1 MLAHK
6 ALPGHDG
13 RLLSATPSKR
23 PAATNFMFID
33 SSNGGVNA
41 KPDKIVRSFV
51 MKSARNKKPW
61 STRPKSPKSERSSD
75 TIPRRRPSSGKQST
89 DQHSSISDQAPRVQ
103 RSEFSVLGDDLSM
116 TSPSSTKSDSI
127 FSCQSFGCACSPVS
141 SFTSPSI
148 EYKHVDGAFG
158 LRATQQEFSARY
170 DVLNTMALGSLNS
183 LVVSLDI
190 KAEGLLQQCGC
201 NILVF

>member
-1 MLAHK
+1 MLAHNT
-6 ALPGHDG
+6 LPAHDG
-13 RLLSATPSKR
+13 GLLSATSRKHS
-23 PAATNFMFID
+23 TTQFMFID

-61 STRPKSPKSERSSD
+61 STRPKSPKAESSSD
-75 TIPRRRPSSGKQST
+75 TNSRRRSSSGKQSIG
-89 DQHSSISDQAPRVQ
+89 QHRLMSDEPPRVQ
-103 RSEFSVLGDDLSM
+103 RREFSVPGDDLSM
-116 TSPSSTKSDSI
+116 TSPSSTKSDSV

-141 SFTSPSI
+141 SLTSPRMEYEHI
-148 EYKHVDGAFG
+148 EDAFG
-158 LRATQQEFSARY
+158 LRTIQQDFSARY

-201 NILVF
+201 T